1 MQAGTLK
8 DCVFAHKLLFEISLI
23 SCTFVHL
30 TFYKNNEYGKEN

>member
-1 MQAGTLK
+1 MQATNLK
-8 DCVFAHKLLFEISLI
+8 FCVLHPKLLFEISLN